1 MRWGLFHT
9 SAYKT
14 YIFQRET
21 KKSLDSSYIPTHRHT
36 KGKKF
41 AIIRHEIGGGG
52 LKETVFLWGC
62 GVCIVYITHYLYI
75 SHYLRIWSNYRVS
88 CIMQVRGILLCHLVF
103 IYVYTDMTHFY
114 ANCCRYKCYRLYSL

>member
-1 MRWGLFHT
+1 MRCNLFQT
-9 SAYKT
+9 STHKT
-14 YIFQRET
+14 HIFQREN
-21 KKSLDSSYIPTHRHT
+21 YINLGRSIVSTRRHT

-41 AIIRHEIGGGG
+41 AIIGQGIGGGG
-52 LKETVFLWGC
+52 LEKVVFLWGC
-62 GVCIVYITHYLYI
+62 GVCIVYITHYFHT
-75 SHYLRIWSNYRVS
+75 SHYLRICSNYRVS